1 MRSTLFFF
9 LRSSVHCLNS
19 LQQSTLIAV
28 VRHLKFID
36 FIQLALRT
44 NQKIKYGTSNAFSH
58 QYLFCHN
65 TVFNIS
71 IFFFHKP
78 LLNATYN
85 SQYFIAILAFDVF
98 SHFSHCC
105 QHSYWRERM
114 LYPSTTKTRQE
125 KRKERKTSAET
136 DFTSQMTYAFQL
148 SGGFCGY
155 SAHSNLWRTWY
166 IQMCTPPNVT
176 LFVFFDAPALFS
188 RYINIACISL
198 LFIARRIPSTNNNLL
213 TITPI

>member
-1 MRSTLFFF
+1 MAFCSSLDGCYKLVSSIKRGFCFDDLVRLGFQHIMRSTLFFF

-71 IFFFHKP
+71 IFFHKP

-105 QHSYWRERM
+105 
-114 LYPSTTKTRQE
+114 
-125 KRKERKTSAET
+125 
-136 DFTSQMTYAFQL
+136 
-148 SGGFCGY
+148 
-155 SAHSNLWRTWY
+155 
-166 IQMCTPPNVT
+166 
-176 LFVFFDAPALFS
+176 
-188 RYINIACISL
+188 
-198 LFIARRIPSTNNNLL
+198 
-213 TITPI
+213 